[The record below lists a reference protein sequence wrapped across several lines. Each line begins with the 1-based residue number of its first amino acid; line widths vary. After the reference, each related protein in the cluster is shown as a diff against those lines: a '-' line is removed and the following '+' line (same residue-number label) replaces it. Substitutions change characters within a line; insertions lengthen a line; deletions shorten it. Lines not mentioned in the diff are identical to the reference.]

1 MGCPSTAIGFSA
13 RPSRTGM
20 SLRSPTLHS
29 VSSPTE
35 MPPEPLGIGTISVVK
50 RFASTGPPPAVS
62 RTRAI
67 AAITTAAAAAAPS
80 SSRRESAI
88 RTPGSFG
95 VEASPAVR
103 VSADVS
109 VSSDAAIAGAR
120 ANGRRSPSGTA
131 ARRAAAS
138 SAPEPKRSSGSLA
151 IARAITSLS
160 ASVAGCRRSPSC
172 GGGSLVCAH
181 MTPESVS
188 RTYGARP
195 VSAV

>member
-1 MGCPSTAIGFSA
+1 
-13 RPSRTGM
+13 
-20 SLRSPTLHS
+20 
-29 VSSPTE
+29 
-35 MPPEPLGIGTISVVK
+35 MPPEPLGMGTTSSVK
-50 RFASTGPPPAVS
+50 LFASTGPPPAVS
-62 RTRAI
+62 RITAI
-67 AAITTAAAAAAPS
+67 AAITTAATAAAPS
-80 SSRRESAI
+80 TSLRESAI
-88 RTPGSFG
+88 PDPGSSG
-95 VEASPAVR
+95 VEASPPVR

-109 VSSDAAIAGAR
+109 VPSDAAIAGAR

-138 SAPEPKRSSGSLA
+138 SAPEPNRSAGSFA